1 MLRPLNGV
9 YILMAI
15 VDTELTSVCAV
26 CLEDC
31 THNGII
37 VACGHKFHENCLLRW
52 VLEQKDQVRELQK
65 FMGDT
70 AALRGK
76 CPVCRQKLAHIF
88 NVKKSPEVC
97 QGSCVIS

>member
-1 MLRPLNGV
+1 
-9 YILMAI
+9 MAI